1 VQYLDRHE
9 AGSQLA
15 AELMPF
21 ASEQPVVVALP
32 RGGVPVAVEV
42 ASALGAPI
50 EFLAV
55 RKIGAPGNPE
65 LAVGAVAED
74 GTRVLDPRSAGML
87 GMTRELLDAR
97 LEQES
102 QELRRRVARYREGQP
117 SIALRGRT
125 AIVVDDGM
133 ATGMTELAAVR
144 ALRKRGAERIIVAVP
159 VASSDAVAILEKEA
173 DRVIS
178 LTVPRRLYGV
188 GMWYRDFAPVSDEE
202 VLALLASARTGA
214 PPAPARPASPCAPA
228 PPEETAPPEG
238 TAPPEA
244 TPAPDV
250 GGSPGEPAR
259 PGATPPEAPAPS
271 EEELAFE
278 LDGLRL
284 DANLTMPE
292 VPRGL
297 VVFAHGSGSSRLSP
311 RNRAVAVALRDAGF
325 ASLLFDLLT
334 EREGQRRELAFDVPL
349 LSSRLE
355 QVTREARSL
364 ARLRALPVGYFGAST
379 GAAAALS
386 AAAALG
392 AEIAAVVS
400 RGGRPDL
407 AGERL
412 PSVVSPTLLI
422 VGERDREV
430 LELNLRAAERLRCPH
445 DLVAVAGA
453 GHLFEEPGAM
463 QRVAE
468 LAIEWFRRHL
478 A

>member
-32 RGGVPVAVEV
+32 RGGVPVAVEI

-74 GTRVLDPRSAGML
+74 GTGVLDPRSAGML
-87 GMTRELLDAR
+87 GMTRELLDAK

-159 VASSDAVAILEKEA
+159 VASSEAVAALEQEA
-173 DRVIS
+173 DRVIA

-202 VLALLASARTGA
+202 VLALLANARMGA
-214 PPAPARPASPCAPA
+214 PPAPARPASPSAAA
-228 PPEETAPPEG
+228 PPQETAPPEA
-238 TAPPEA
+238 TAPPEG

-250 GGSPGEPAR
+250 GGSPGQALR
-259 PGATPPEAPAPS
+259 PGATPPEAPPPR

-284 DANLTMPE
+284 EANLTMPE

-311 RNRAVAVALRDAGF
+311 RNRAVAVALRGAGF
-325 ASLLFDLLT
+325 ASLLLDLLS
-334 EREGQRRELAFDVPL
+334 EQEGQRRELAFDVPL
-349 LSSRLE
+349 LSARLE

-364 ARLRALPVGYFGAST
+364 AQLRGLPVGYFGAST

-392 AEIAAVVS
+392 TEIAAVVS

-407 AGERL
+407 ADERL

-422 VGERDREV
+422 VGERDRDV
-430 LELNLRAAERLRCPH
+430 LELNLRAADRLRCPH

-453 GHLFEEPGAM
+453 GHLFEEPGAL

-468 LAIEWFRRHL
+468 LAIEWFQRHL

>member
-1 VQYLDRHE
+1 
-9 AGSQLA
+9 
-15 AELMPF
+15 
-21 ASEQPVVVALP
+21 
-32 RGGVPVAVEV
+32 
-42 ASALGAPI
+42 
-50 EFLAV
+50 
-55 RKIGAPGNPE
+55 
-65 LAVGAVAED
+65 
-74 GTRVLDPRSAGML
+74 
-87 GMTRELLDAR
+87 
-97 LEQES
+97 
-102 QELRRRVARYREGQP
+102 
-117 SIALRGRT
+117 
-125 AIVVDDGM
+125 
-133 ATGMTELAAVR
+133 MTELAAVR